1 VQIQH
6 MINIRIFPLHASRRN
21 RKPKHLLV

>member
-6 MINIRIFPLHASRRN
+6 MINIRIFPLARLETGTEN
-21 RKPKHLLV
+21 PNIY